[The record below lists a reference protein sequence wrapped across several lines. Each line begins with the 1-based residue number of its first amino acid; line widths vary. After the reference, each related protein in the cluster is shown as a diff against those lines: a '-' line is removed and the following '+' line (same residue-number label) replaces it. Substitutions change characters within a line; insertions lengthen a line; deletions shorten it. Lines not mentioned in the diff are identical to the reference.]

1 MDHEETLLTFVNTAG
16 PDTDLGFARALLEM
30 HDWNLEAA
38 LNEVLAIPPETH
50 HEQVRAPMRTNYHE
64 QLIPQAADD
73 DLAMAVQASLQHHDP
88 FQPQMPP
95 AFQGEDEL
103 QHAMERS
110 FTDHMEQ
117 AIKISKLD
125 NDYDEAVRMSKDPHR
140 MTASRQGDRRRDGP
154 VSQPIPDDSPAPDSS
169 GTFAQVSNPF
179 GRSSLPSS
187 SAAAPTP
194 IRAPALQAPPRQP
207 PRPAAKLFGG
217 QTYSSKASAAAAS
230 SSSQGGG
237 QTSVPTAP
245 SRPQLQPRLQQAQVP
260 SNKRRPAAE
269 PASKM
274 PGTHRPISASSRGV
288 LTPPATLRAPIISA
302 PRLTGTTD
310 SSGAAYPRTTA
321 SNAPSR
327 PHLIKQRAEIPRAAP
342 VANRNAEPV
351 GAMPATSTRAPLSE
365 ESTCHSN
372 NPPRVVEDAGRG
384 WTSARAAP
392 IVDDPPSRF
401 IAKSAHK
408 VPKPKSPTRASPHQI
423 SPPKKSVASHKQ
435 KKLGQHRSVLSAV
448 AEDLMQPNGS
458 SVVSNDVCGGHIQGA
473 LREEKWLQELEAE
486 QRRKREELHQQK
498 QEEERQ
504 RELHLEQQRN
514 AALARASDAPRVPGS
529 SAPPVINVP
538 EVAAFS
544 AMSTADKDKEKEKE
558 RETKARQCLQSMKK
572 LPADQLQAAMKT
584 LHAYI
589 SNLAKNPMDEKFH
602 RINMENKNFASTVAP
617 HEDAIAL
624 LMLCGFQKE
633 GVFLVMDQA
642 FIKSKGSFLWSVLSK
657 VDVLRR

>member
-1 MDHEETLLTFVNTAG
+1 MGRKPAVETKSQKTKKPPSMKESQKTKADKQCKSVTQSPSEDKKSRKTKQPPPLMEPRKTKAG
-16 PDTDLGFARALLEM
+16 KRHMTTTQSP
-30 HDWNLEAA
+30 
-38 LNEVLAIPPETH
+38 
-50 HEQVRAPMRTNYHE
+50 
-64 QLIPQAADD
+64 
-73 DLAMAVQASLQHHDP
+73 S
-88 FQPQMPP
+88 
-95 AFQGEDEL
+95 EDE
-103 QHAMERS
+103 
-110 FTDHMEQ
+110 
-117 AIKISKLD
+117 
-125 NDYDEAVRMSKDPHR
+125 
-140 MTASRQGDRRRDGP
+140 
-154 VSQPIPDDSPAPDSS
+154 
-169 GTFAQVSNPF
+169 
-179 GRSSLPSS
+179 
-187 SAAAPTP
+187 
-194 IRAPALQAPPRQP
+194 
-207 PRPAAKLFGG
+207 
-217 QTYSSKASAAAAS
+217 
-230 SSSQGGG
+230 
-237 QTSVPTAP
+237 
-245 SRPQLQPRLQQAQVP
+245 VP
-260 SNKRRPAAE
+260 S
-269 PASKM
+269 
-274 PGTHRPISASSRGV
+274 
-288 LTPPATLRAPIISA
+288 
-302 PRLTGTTD
+302 
-310 SSGAAYPRTTA
+310 
-321 SNAPSR
+321 
-327 PHLIKQRAEIPRAAP
+327 
-342 VANRNAEPV
+342 
-351 GAMPATSTRAPLSE
+351 
-365 ESTCHSN
+365 
-372 NPPRVVEDAGRG
+372 
-384 WTSARAAP
+384 
-392 IVDDPPSRF
+392 
-401 IAKSAHK
+401 
-408 VPKPKSPTRASPHQI
+408 
-423 SPPKKSVASHKQ
+423 
-435 KKLGQHRSVLSAV
+435 RSVLSAV

>member
-245 SRPQLQPRLQQAQVP
+245 SRPQLQPRLQQ
-260 SNKRRPAAE
+260 
-269 PASKM
+269 
-274 PGTHRPISASSRGV
+274 
-288 LTPPATLRAPIISA
+288 
-302 PRLTGTTD
+302 
-310 SSGAAYPRTTA
+310 
-321 SNAPSR
+321 
-327 PHLIKQRAEIPRAAP
+327 
-342 VANRNAEPV
+342 
-351 GAMPATSTRAPLSE
+351 
-365 ESTCHSN
+365 
-372 NPPRVVEDAGRG
+372 
-384 WTSARAAP
+384 
-392 IVDDPPSRF
+392 
-401 IAKSAHK
+401 
-408 VPKPKSPTRASPHQI
+408 
-423 SPPKKSVASHKQ
+423 
-435 KKLGQHRSVLSAV
+435 
-448 AEDLMQPNGS
+448 
-458 SVVSNDVCGGHIQGA
+458 
-473 LREEKWLQELEAE
+473 ELEAE